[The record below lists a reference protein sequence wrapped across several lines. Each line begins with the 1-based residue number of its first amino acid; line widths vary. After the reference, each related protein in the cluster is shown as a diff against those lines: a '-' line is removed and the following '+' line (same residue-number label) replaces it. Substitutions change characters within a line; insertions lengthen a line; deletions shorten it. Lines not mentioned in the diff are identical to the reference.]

1 MGYVLLHADLTG
13 LDDEAVDAF
22 VGAAA
27 DLGLDV
33 IDQAPDLADAEMIIL
48 ISTSLAALA
57 SKLAERFG
65 AAAGEKL
72 WDLIQRLRPRST
84 RRYAIEDGER
94 KITFV
99 FDQQAQRAGPIAV
112 TAMITIGTAIRAIED
127 GTMLRWDA
135 DTSQW
140 SAKPGR

>member
-13 LDDEAVDAF
+13 LDDQAVDAF
-22 VGAAA
+22 VDAAA

-65 AAAGEKL
+65 ATAGEKL

-94 KITFV
+94 KITFF
-99 FDQQAQRAGPIAV
+99 FDQQAQQAGPIAV
-112 TAMITIGTAIRAIED
+112 TAMIPIGTAVRAIED
-127 GTMLRWDA
+127 GTTLRWDM
-135 DTSQW
+135 DTNQW
-140 SAKPGR
+140 SAKPG